1 MTDPNGRAK
10 RAVDLLVGAL
20 AMVMSAPLLG
30 ALAIAIKWSSPG
42 PVLFRQERVG
52 RGRRPFMMLK
62 LRTMVDGADRM
73 VAELLA
79 RGGTDERF
87 YKFQDDPR
95 VTRVGAFLRRWSLD
109 ELPQLWNVLRGEM
122 SLVGP
127 RPALASEVRA
137 YAPWHLRRLDV
148 RPGMTGAWQVSRR
161 SELGFDDCVRL
172 DLAYI
177 DGWRLTRDVGILIR
191 TAPAVLRRR
200 GAL

>member
-1 MTDPNGRAK
+1 MTGPNGRAK

-52 RGRRPFMMLK
+52 RGRRPFTMLK

-95 VTRVGAFLRRWSLD
+95 ITRVGAFLRRWSLD

-137 YAPWHLRRLDV
+137 YAPWQLRRLEV
-148 RPGMTGAWQVSRR
+148 RPGMTGAWQVSGR

-177 DGWRLTRDVGILIR
+177 DGWRLARDVGILLR